1 MARLVSV
8 IIPCYEQ
15 AHFLAEAVESAL
27 AQSYHPLDVTVVD
40 DGSRDATAEVAAS
53 YPDVRCV
60 RQHNLG
66 VSAARNAGLRATHGE
81 YVVFL
86 DADDRLLPGA
96 AEAGVAAL
104 EGDPTAAL
112 AAGRIRRMTIDGAPL
127 PTTVRTRVTGDHY
140 AALVRRCW
148 LGVPDVMHRRSALVA
163 VGGFDRRRRY
173 AEDYDLYLRLAR
185 RFPMVDHYTQIA
197 EYREHPGSLSRDWER
212 MLVAT
217 LAVLAPHRPGPGA
230 PPAMRAAWRARENVV
245 WYLDRVLES
254 ALDDLVHR
262 RGISASR
269 RLLTFMRYLPSHPD
283 YARRRARGLM
293 RRVTTRK
300 PSPPSAAR
308 PAAA

>member
-1 MARLVSV
+1 MARRVSV

-27 AQSYHPLDVTVVD
+27 GQSYHPLDVTVVD
-40 DGSRDATAEVAAS
+40 DGSRDATAEVAAA

-60 RQHNLG
+60 RQPNQG

-96 AEAGVAAL
+96 AQAGVETL
-104 EGDPTAAL
+104 EAHPTAAF
-112 AAGRIRRMTIDGAPL
+112 AAGRLRRMTVDGSPL
-127 PTTVRTRVTGDHY
+127 PTTLRTRVTHDHY

-148 LGVPDVMHRRSALVA
+148 LGIPEAMHRRTALLA
-163 VGGFDRRRRY
+163 VGGFDRRLRY

-185 RFPMVDHYTQIA
+185 RFPIVDHYTQVA
-197 EYREHPGSLSRDWER
+197 EYRQHPGSLSRDWER
-212 MLVAT
+212 MLSAT
-217 LAVLAPHRPGPGA
+217 LAALAPHRPGPGA
-230 PPAMRAAWRARENVV
+230 PPALRAAWRARENVV
-245 WYLDRVLES
+245 WYLDRLLES

-262 RGISASR
+262 RTAAGTR
-269 RLLTFMRYLPSHPD
+269 RLLIFARYLPSHPD
-283 YARRRARGLM
+283 YARRRARGLV

-300 PSPPSAAR
+300 PSPPAER